1 MVQEVANLEIQSG
14 TYPLKDTT
22 ARNQIQNVITDTTNK
37 LANKASARVWNVV
50 TDGGAD
56 PTGGSS
62 SQSAFDKI
70 ASIINKYD
78 YVYIPKGGYILNK
91 LFICSSKVICDGQT
105 IDENPDSKIIYT
117 KEMPTFYPSFKLLKQ
132 IEKPSDG
139 NSFQGWCYLRDEDD
153 YTSNVLAVN
162 RNASTSKTVLNRY
175 NNLLELQNTEEK
187 PWGHG
192 NSLTYMPALTSNGR
206 KDVYMICPINSNNLI
221 MYDASTGN
229 NNTVPVNGVSSQINI
244 ANKIGNSPHII
255 VQTEDNK
262 IHVCQCS
269 GSGLD
274 VSFTS
279 VYSISISRPSIQGR
293 LLGGLNGLA
302 YFKGNIFTLWSDNT
316 SSNYDFV
323 RNAIQVNKV
332 YGGLLYQYL
341 CNPTYEAKEFEGLN
355 VTGNTIKMLEYGNNS
370 VFTDYNSWS
379 LWEINPYDSGLSDKS
394 SELEFNGVIGEQR
407 IRVNSNNANW
417 GKGTSDSPFKYIQFA
432 ISYASSFQPVH
443 IGATS
448 TSVAVATGEIHIK
461 NRAHYLKIT
470 NVTFN
475 GKVTVEN
482 CANVQFENCVFNYTG
497 DYQFTIDGSNV
508 DFTGC
513 TATMPGGSSGNG
525 WIRAVGNSSVELHG
539 SCTVTARNAASI
551 SRGAKFSFGT
561 DTTGTLYNCIYIDGG
576 IGLGKVTGIK
586 HTYKS
591 TLSNGGLDGVIE

>member
-1 MVQEVANLEIQSG
+1 MAEVANLEFEDGVYSI
-14 TYPLKDTT
+14 KDKT
-22 ARNQIQNVITDTTNK
+22 ARQQVQNIINNN
-37 LANKASARVWNVV
+37 LPNKASARIWNVV

-56 PTGGSS
+56 PTGRA
-62 SQSAFDKI
+62 SAQPVFNRI
-70 ASIINKYD
+70 STILNTYD
-78 YVYIPKGGYILNK
+78 YVYIPKGTYNLTS
-91 LFICSSKVICDGQT
+91 LFICSNRVICDCQT
-105 IDENPDSKIIYT
+105 IEENPNSKILAV
-117 KEMPTFYPSFKLLKQ
+117 KEIPTVYPSFKLLKQ
-132 IEKPSDG
+132 VEKPSDG
-139 NSFQGWCYLRDEDD
+139 NSFQGWCYLTDGDD
-153 YTSNVLAVN
+153 YTGSVLAIN

-175 NNLLELQNTEEK
+175 NNLLELQSTEEK

-192 NSLTYMPALTSNGR
+192 NSLTYMPSLTANGR
-206 KDVYMICPINSNNLI
+206 NYVHMVCPINANNLI
-221 MYDASTGN
+221 MYDASTGI

-279 VYSISISRPSIQGR
+279 VYSISISRPVIQAR
-293 LLGGLNGLA
+293 KLGGLNGLA

-316 SSNYDFV
+316 SSGYDFV
-323 RNAIQVNKV
+323 RNAIRVDKV
-332 YGGLLYQYL
+332 SGGLLYQYL

-355 VTGNTIKMLEYGNNS
+355 VTGDTIKMLEYGNNS

-407 IRVNSNNANW
+407 IRVNSTNANW
-417 GKGTSDSPFKYIQFA
+417 GRGTSDSPFRFIQFA

-443 IGATS
+443 IQGVSPS
-448 TSVAVATGEIHIK
+448 TALASEEVHIK
-461 NRAHYLKIT
+461 NRAHYLKIS
-470 NVTFN
+470 NVRFN

-482 CANVQFENCVFNYTG
+482 CANVQFENCEFNFTG
-497 DYQFTIDGSNV
+497 DYQITIDGSNV
-508 DFTGC
+508 DFSGC
-513 TATMPGGSSGNG
+513 TATMTGGQSGNG
-525 WIRAVGNSSVELHG
+525 WIRAVGNSSVELHR
-539 SCTVTARNAASI
+539 SCSITARNAASL

-561 DTTGTLYNCIYIDGG
+561 DTTGTLYNCIYNEGSVS
-576 IGLGKVTGIK
+576 LGNVSKIT

-591 TLSNGGLDGVIE
+591 SVSNGGLDGIVER

>member
-1 MVQEVANLEIQSG
+1 MPEVANLEFEDGPYSI
-14 TYPLKDTT
+14 KDKT
-22 ARNQIQNVITDTTNK
+22 ARQQVQNIINNN
-37 LANKASARVWNVV
+37 LPNKASARIWNVV

-56 PTGGSS
+56 PTG
-62 SQSAFDKI
+62 SASAQPVFNRI
-70 ASIINKYD
+70 STILNTYD
-78 YVYIPKGGYILNK
+78 YVYIPKGTYNLTS
-91 LFICSSKVICDGQT
+91 LFICSNRVICDCQT
-105 IDENPDSKIIYT
+105 IEENPNSKILAV
-117 KEMPTFYPSFKLLKQ
+117 KEIPTFYPSFKLLKQ
-132 IEKPSDG
+132 VEKPSDG
-139 NSFQGWCYLRDEDD
+139 NSFQGWCYLTDGGD
-153 YTSNVLAVN
+153 YTSNVLAIN

-175 NNLLELQNTEEK
+175 NALLELESTEEK

-192 NSLTYMPALTSNGR
+192 NSLTYMPSLTANGR
-206 KDVYMICPINSNNLI
+206 KYVYMVCPINANNLI

-279 VYSISISRPSIQGR
+279 VYSVSISRPAFQGR
-293 LLGGLNGLA
+293 ILGGLNGLA

-316 SSNYDFV
+316 SSEYDFV
-323 RNAIQVNKV
+323 RNAIRVDKI

-355 VTGNTIKMLEYGNNS
+355 VAGNTIKMLEYGNNS

-394 SELEFNGVIGEQR
+394 SELEFNGVVGEQR
-407 IRVNSNNANW
+407 IRVNSNSTNW
-417 GKGTSDSPFKYIQFA
+417 GKGTSDSPFKYVQFA

-443 IGATS
+443 IQAVS

-470 NVTFN
+470 KVRFN
-475 GKVTVEN
+475 GKITVEN
-482 CANVQFENCVFNYTG
+482 CANVQFENCEFNFTG
-497 DYQFTIDGSNV
+497 DYQITIDASNV
-508 DFTGC
+508 DFSGC
-513 TATMPGGSSGNG
+513 TATMTGGQNGNG
-525 WIRAVGNSSVELHG
+525 WIRAVGNSNVELHN
-539 SCTVTARNAASI
+539 SCKITARNVASL

-561 DTTGTLYNCIYIDGG
+561 DTKGTVYNCIYNESSVSLGSVKG
-576 IGLGKVTGIK
+576 IAY
-586 HTYKS
+586 TYKS
-591 TLSNGGLDGVIE
+591 TLSKGGLDGTVNE

>member
-1 MVQEVANLEIQSG
+1 MPEVANLEFVDG
-14 TYPLKDTT
+14 TYSIKDKT
-22 ARNQIQNVITDTTNK
+22 ARQQVQNIINNNLPD
-37 LANKASARVWNVV
+37 KASARIWNVV

-56 PTGGSS
+56 TTGKVS
-62 SQSAFDKI
+62 SQPVFNR
-70 ASIINKYD
+70 INTILKTYD
-78 YVYIPKGGYILNK
+78 YVYIPKGTYNLTS
-91 LFICSSKVICDGQT
+91 LFICSNRVICDCQT
-105 IDENPDSKIIYT
+105 IEENPNSKILAV
-117 KEMPTFYPSFKLLKQ
+117 KEIPTAYPSFKLLKQ
-132 IEKPSDG
+132 VEKPSDG
-139 NSFQGWCYLRDEDD
+139 NSFQGWCYLTDGDD
-153 YTSNVLAVN
+153 YTSNVLAIN

-175 NNLLELQNTEEK
+175 NNLLVLESTEEK

-192 NSLTYMPALTSNGR
+192 NSLTYMPSLTANGR
-206 KDVYMICPINSNNLI
+206 KYVYMVCPINANNLI
-221 MYDASTGN
+221 MYDASTGI
-229 NNTVPVNGVSSQINI
+229 NNTVPVNGVTSQINI

-279 VYSISISRPSIQGR
+279 VYSVSISRPAFQGR
-293 LLGGLNGLA
+293 ILGGLNGLA

-316 SSNYDFV
+316 SSEYDFV
-323 RNAIQVNKV
+323 RNAIRVDKV

-355 VTGNTIKMLEYGNNS
+355 VTGDTIKMLEYGNNS

-379 LWEINPYDSGLSDKS
+379 IWEINPYDSGLSDKS

-407 IRVNSNNANW
+407 IRVNSNNTNW

-443 IGATS
+443 IQAAS

-470 NVTFN
+470 NVRFN
-475 GKVTVEN
+475 GKITVEN
-482 CANVQFENCVFNYTG
+482 CANVQFENCEFNFTG
-497 DYQFTIDGSNV
+497 DYQITIDGSNV
-508 DFTGC
+508 DFSGC
-513 TATMPGGSSGNG
+513 TANMTGGQNGNG
-525 WIRAVGNSSVELHG
+525 WIRAVGNSNVELHN
-539 SCTVTARNAASI
+539 SCKITARNVASL

-561 DTTGTLYNCIYIDGG
+561 DTKGTVYNCIYNESSVSVGSVKG
-576 IGLGKVTGIK
+576 IAY
-586 HTYKS
+586 TYKS
-591 TLSNGGLDGVIE
+591 TLSKGGLDGTVNE

>member
-1 MVQEVANLEIQSG
+1 MPEVANLEFEDG
-14 TYPLKDTT
+14 TYSIKDKT
-22 ARNQIQNVITDTTNK
+22 ARQQVQNIINNNLPD
-37 LANKASARVWNVV
+37 KASARIWNVV

-56 PTGGSS
+56 PTGKVS
-62 SQSAFDKI
+62 SQPVFNR
-70 ASIINKYD
+70 INTILKTYD
-78 YVYIPKGGYILNK
+78 YVYIPKGTYNLTS
-91 LFICSSKVICDGQT
+91 LFICSNRVICDCQT
-105 IDENPDSKIIYT
+105 IEENPNSKILAV
-117 KEMPTFYPSFKLLKQ
+117 KEIPTAYPSFKLLKQ
-132 IEKPSDG
+132 VEKPSDG
-139 NSFQGWCYLRDEDD
+139 NSFQGWCYLTDGDD

-175 NNLLELQNTEEK
+175 NNLLELQSTEEK

-192 NSLTYMPALTSNGR
+192 NSLTYMPTLTENGR
-206 KDVYMICPINSNNLI
+206 NYVYMVCPINANNLI
-221 MYDASTGN
+221 MYDASTGIN
-229 NNTVPVNGVSSQINI
+229 KTVLVNGVSSQINI

-279 VYSISISRPSIQGR
+279 VYSVSISRPAFQGR
-293 LLGGLNGLA
+293 ILGGLNGLA

-316 SSNYDFV
+316 SREYDFV
-323 RNAIQVNKV
+323 RNAIRVDTV

-432 ISYASSFQPVH
+432 INYASSFQPVH
-443 IGATS
+443 IQAAS

-461 NRAHYLKIT
+461 NRAHYLKLT
-470 NVTFN
+470 NITFN
-475 GKVTVEN
+475 RKVTVEN
-482 CANVQFENCVFNYTG
+482 CVNVQFENCIFNFSG
-497 DYQFTIDGSNV
+497 DYQITIDGSNV
-508 DFTGC
+508 DFAGC
-513 TATMPGGSSGNG
+513 TANMTGGQNGNG
-525 WIRAVGNSSVELHG
+525 WIRAVGNSNVELHK
-539 SCTVTARNAASI
+539 SCKITARNVASL

-561 DTTGTLYNCIYIDGG
+561 DTIGTVYNCIYNESSVSVGSVKG
-576 IGLGKVTGIK
+576 ITY
-586 HTYKS
+586 TYKS
-591 TLSNGGLDGVIE
+591 SLSKGGLDGTVNE

>member
-1 MVQEVANLEIQSG
+1 MPEVANLEFEDG
-14 TYPLKDTT
+14 TYSIKDKT
-22 ARNQIQNVITDTTNK
+22 ARQQVQNIINNN
-37 LANKASARVWNVV
+37 LPNKASARIWNVV

-56 PTGGSS
+56 PTGSAS
-62 SQSAFDKI
+62 AQSVFNRI
-70 ASIINKYD
+70 STILNSYD
-78 YVYIPKGGYILNK
+78 YVYIPKGTYNLTS
-91 LFICSSKVICDGQT
+91 LFICSNRVICDCQT
-105 IDENPDSKIIYT
+105 IEENPNSKILAV
-117 KEMPTFYPSFKLLKQ
+117 KEIPTVYPSFKLLKQ
-132 IEKPSDG
+132 VEKPSDG
-139 NSFQGWCYLRDEDD
+139 NSFQGWCYLTDGDD
-153 YTSNVLAVN
+153 YTGNVLAIN

-175 NNLLELQNTEEK
+175 NNLLELQSTEVK

-192 NSLTYMPALTSNGR
+192 NSLTYMPSLTANGR
-206 KDVYMICPINSNNLI
+206 NYVYMVCPINANKLI
-221 MYDASTGN
+221 MYDASTGI

-279 VYSISISRPSIQGR
+279 VYSISISRPVIQAR
-293 LLGGLNGLA
+293 KLGGLNGLA

-316 SSNYDFV
+316 SSGYDFV
-323 RNAIQVNKV
+323 RNAIRVDKV

-355 VTGNTIKMLEYGNNS
+355 VTGDTIKMLEYGNNS

-407 IRVNSNNANW
+407 IRVNSTNANW
-417 GKGTSDSPFKYIQFA
+417 GRGTSDSPFRFIQFA

-443 IGATS
+443 IQGTS
-448 TSVAVATGEIHIK
+448 PSQAVASGEIHIK
-461 NRAHYLKIT
+461 NRAHYLKIA
-470 NVTFN
+470 NVAFN

-482 CANVQFENCVFNYTG
+482 CANVQFENCVFNFTG
-497 DYQFTIDGSNV
+497 DYQITIDASNV
-508 DFTGC
+508 DFSGC
-513 TATMPGGSSGNG
+513 TATMTGGQSGNG
-525 WIRAVGNSSVELHG
+525 WIRAVGNSSVELHN
-539 SCTVTARNAASI
+539 SCRVTARNAASL
-551 SRGAKFSFGT
+551 SRGAKFSFGN
-561 DTTGTLYNCIYIDGG
+561 DTTGTLYNCIYNEGSVS
-576 IGLGKVTGIK
+576 LGNVSKIP

-591 TLSNGGLDGVIE
+591 SVSNGGLDGIVES

>member
-1 MVQEVANLEIQSG
+1 MPEVANLEFEDG
-14 TYPLKDTT
+14 TYSIKDKT
-22 ARNQIQNVITDTTNK
+22 ARQQVQNIINNN
-37 LANKASARVWNVV
+37 LPNKASARIWNVV

-56 PTGGSS
+56 PTGSAS
-62 SQSAFDKI
+62 SQSVFNRI
-70 ASIINKYD
+70 STILNTYD
-78 YVYIPKGGYILNK
+78 YVYIPKGTYNLK
-91 LFICSSKVICDGQT
+91 SLFICSERVICDCQT
-105 IDENPDSKIIYT
+105 IEENPNSKILAV
-117 KEMPTFYPSFKLLKQ
+117 KEIPTVYPSFKLLKQ
-132 IEKPSDG
+132 VEKPSDG
-139 NSFQGWCYLRDEDD
+139 NSFQGWCYLTDGDD

-175 NNLLELQNTEEK
+175 NNLLELQSTEEK

-192 NSLTYMPALTSNGR
+192 NSLTYMPSLTANG
-206 KDVYMICPINSNNLI
+206 KNYVYMVCPINANNLI
-221 MYDASTGN
+221 MYDASIGI

-269 GSGLD
+269 GNGLD

-279 VYSISISRPSIQGR
+279 VYSVSISRPTIQGR

-316 SSNYDFV
+316 SSEYDFV
-323 RNAIQVNKV
+323 RNAIRVDKV
-332 YGGLLYQYL
+332 SGGLLYQYL

-379 LWEINPYDSGLSDKS
+379 LWEINPYDSGLADKS

-407 IRVNSNNANW
+407 IQVNSNNANW
-417 GKGTSDSPFKYIQFA
+417 GEGTSNSPFKYVQFA

-443 IGATS
+443 IQSPS
-448 TSVAVATGEIHIK
+448 TSATVATGEIHIK
-461 NRAHYLKIT
+461 NRVHYLKIT

-482 CANVQFENCVFNYTG
+482 CANVQFENCIFNFSG
-497 DYQFTIDGSNV
+497 DYQITIDASNV
-508 DFTGC
+508 DFSGC
-513 TATMPGGSSGNG
+513 TANMTGGQNGNG
-525 WIRAVGNSSVELHG
+525 WIRAVANSNVELHN
-539 SCTVTARNAASI
+539 SCRITARNVASL

-561 DTTGTLYNCIYIDGG
+561 DTKGTVYNCIYNESSVSVGSVKG
-576 IGLGKVTGIK
+576 IAY
-586 HTYKS
+586 TYKS
-591 TLSNGGLDGVIE
+591 SLSKGGLDGTVNE

>member
-1 MVQEVANLEIQSG
+1 MPEVANLEFEDG
-14 TYPLKDTT
+14 TYSIKDKT
-22 ARNQIQNVITDTTNK
+22 ARQQVQNIINNN
-37 LANKASARVWNVV
+37 LPNKASARIWNVV

-56 PTGGSS
+56 PTGSAS
-62 SQSAFDKI
+62 AQSVFNRISTILKT
-70 ASIINKYD
+70 YD
-78 YVYIPKGGYILNK
+78 YVYIPKGTYNLTS
-91 LFICSSKVICDGQT
+91 LFICSERVICDCQT
-105 IDENPDSKIIYT
+105 IEENPNSKILAV
-117 KEMPTFYPSFKLLKQ
+117 KEIPTVYPSFKLLKQ
-132 IEKPSDG
+132 VEKPSDG
-139 NSFQGWCYLRDEDD
+139 NSFQGWCYLTDGDD
-153 YTSNVLAVN
+153 YTSNVLAIN

-175 NNLLELQNTEEK
+175 NKLLELQSTEEK

-192 NSLTYMPALTSNGR
+192 NSLTYMPSLTANGR
-206 KDVYMICPINSNNLI
+206 NYVYMVCPINANNLI
-221 MYDASTGN
+221 MYDASTGI

-279 VYSISISRPSIQGR
+279 VYSISISRPAIQGR

-316 SSNYDFV
+316 SSAYDFV
-323 RNAIQVNKV
+323 RNAIRVDKV
-332 YGGLLYQYL
+332 SGGLLYQYL

-355 VTGNTIKMLEYGNNS
+355 VTGDTIKVLEYGNNS

-379 LWEINPYDSGLSDKS
+379 LWEINPYDSGLSDRS

-417 GKGTSDSPFKYIQFA
+417 GRGTSDSPFRFIQFA

-443 IGATS
+443 IQAAS
-448 TSVAVATGEIHIK
+448 PSQAIASGEIHIK

-470 NVTFN
+470 NVRFN

-482 CANVQFENCVFNYTG
+482 CANVQFENCIFNFTG
-497 DYQFTIDGSNV
+497 DYQITIDGSNV
-508 DFTGC
+508 DFVGC
-513 TATMPGGSSGNG
+513 TVNMTGGNSGNG

-539 SCTVTARNAASI
+539 ACRITARNAASL

-561 DTTGTLYNCIYIDGG
+561 DTTGALYNCIYNEGSVS
-576 IGLGKVTGIK
+576 LGNVSKIT

-591 TLSNGGLDGVIE
+591 TVSNGGLDGIVES

>member
-1 MVQEVANLEIQSG
+1 MAEVANLEFEDGVYYI
-14 TYPLKDTT
+14 KDKT
-22 ARNQIQNVITDTTNK
+22 ARQQVQNIINNN
-37 LANKASARVWNVV
+37 LPNKASARIWNVV

-56 PTGGSS
+56 PTGSAS
-62 SQSAFDKI
+62 SQSVFNRI
-70 ASIINKYD
+70 STILNTYD
-78 YVYIPKGGYILNK
+78 YVYIPKGTYNLTS
-91 LFICSSKVICDGQT
+91 LFICSNRVICDCQT
-105 IDENPDSKIIYT
+105 IEENPNSKILAV
-117 KEMPTFYPSFKLLKQ
+117 KEIPTVYPSFKLLKQ

-139 NSFQGWCYLRDEDD
+139 NSFQGWCYLNDGDD

-175 NNLLELQNTEEK
+175 NNLLVLQSTEEK

-192 NSLTYMPALTSNGR
+192 NSLTYMPALTANG
-206 KDVYMICPINSNNLI
+206 KKQVHMICPINANNLI
-221 MYDASTGN
+221 MYDASTGI
-229 NNTVPVNGVSSQINI
+229 NNTVTVNGVTSQINI
-244 ANKIGNSPHII
+244 ANKIGDSPHII

-279 VYSISISRPSIQGR
+279 VYSVSISRPVIQAR
-293 LLGGLNGLA
+293 KLGGLNGLA

-316 SSNYDFV
+316 SSGYDFV
-323 RNAIQVNKV
+323 RNAIRVDKV

-355 VTGNTIKMLEYGNNS
+355 VTGDTIKMLEYGNNS

-407 IRVNSNNANW
+407 IRVNSNNTNW
-417 GKGTSDSPFKYIQFA
+417 GRGTSDSPFRFIQFA

-443 IGATS
+443 IQAAS
-448 TSVAVATGEIHIK
+448 PSQAVASEEIHIK

-470 NVTFN
+470 NVRFN

-482 CANVQFENCVFNYTG
+482 CANVQFENCEFNFTG
-497 DYQFTIDGSNV
+497 DYQITIDGSNV
-508 DFTGC
+508 DFIGC
-513 TATMPGGSSGNG
+513 TATMTGGQNGNG

-539 SCTVTARNAASI
+539 SCRITARNAASL
-551 SRGAKFSFGT
+551 SRGAKFSFGN
-561 DTTGTLYNCIYIDGG
+561 DTTGTLYNCIYNEGSVS
-576 IGLGKVTGIK
+576 LGNVSKIT

-591 TLSNGGLDGVIE
+591 SVSNGGLDGIVES

>member
-1 MVQEVANLEIQSG
+1 MAEVANLEFEDGVYSI
-14 TYPLKDTT
+14 KDKT
-22 ARNQIQNVITDTTNK
+22 ARQQVQNIINNN
-37 LANKASARVWNVV
+37 LPNKASARIWNVV

-56 PTGGSS
+56 PTGSAS
-62 SQSAFDKI
+62 SQSVFNRI
-70 ASIINKYD
+70 STILNSYD
-78 YVYIPKGGYILNK
+78 YVYIPKGTYNLTS
-91 LFICSSKVICDGQT
+91 LFICSNRVICDCKT
-105 IDENPDSKIIYT
+105 IEENPNSKILAV
-117 KEMPTFYPSFKLLKQ
+117 KEIPTVYPSFKLLKQ
-132 IEKPSDG
+132 VEKPSDG
-139 NSFQGWCYLRDEDD
+139 NSFQGWCYLMDGND
-153 YTSNVLAVN
+153 YTDNVLAIN

-175 NNLLELQNTEEK
+175 NNLLELQSTEEK

-192 NSLTYMPALTSNGR
+192 NSLTYMPSLTANG
-206 KDVYMICPINSNNLI
+206 KKYVYMVCPINANNLI
-221 MYDASTGN
+221 MYDASTGI

-269 GSGLD
+269 GDGIN

-279 VYSISISRPSIQGR
+279 VYSISISRPAIQAR
-293 LLGGLNGLA
+293 RLGGLNGLA

-316 SSNYDFV
+316 SSEYDFV
-323 RNAIQVNKV
+323 RNAIQVDKV

-355 VTGNTIKMLEYGNNS
+355 VTGDTIKMLEYGNNS

-379 LWEINPYDSGLSDKS
+379 IWEINPYDSGLSDKS

-407 IRVNSNNANW
+407 IRVNSSNANW
-417 GKGTSDSPFKYIQFA
+417 GRGTSDSPFRFIQFA

-443 IGATS
+443 IQGTS
-448 TSVAVATGEIHIK
+448 TSTAVASGEIHIK
-461 NRAHYLKIT
+461 NRVHYLKIS
-470 NVTFN
+470 NVRFN

-482 CANVQFENCVFNYTG
+482 CVNVQFENCEFNFTG
-497 DYQFTIDGSNV
+497 DYQITIDISKV

-513 TATMPGGSSGNG
+513 TANMTGGQSGNG

-539 SCTVTARNAASI
+539 RCRITARNAASL
-551 SRGAKFSFGT
+551 SRGAKFSFGN
-561 DTTGTLYNCIYIDGG
+561 DTTGTLYNCIYNEGSVS
-576 IGLGKVTGIK
+576 LGNVSKIT

-591 TLSNGGLDGVIE
+591 SVSNGGLDGIVES

>member
-1 MVQEVANLEIQSG
+1 MPEVANLEFENG
-14 TYPLKDTT
+14 TYSIKDKT
-22 ARNQIQNVITDTTNK
+22 ARQQVQNIINNN
-37 LANKASARVWNVV
+37 LPNKASARIWNVV

-56 PTGGSS
+56 PTAGSS
-62 SQSAFDKI
+62 SQAAFDKI
-70 ASIINKYD
+70 ASIIDKYD

-105 IDENPDSKIIYT
+105 IDENPDSKILAV
-117 KEMPTFYPSFKLLKQ
+117 KEIPTAYPSFKLLKQ
-132 IEKPSDG
+132 VEKPSDG
-139 NSFQGWCYLRDEDD
+139 NSFQGWCYLTDGDD
-153 YTSNVLAVN
+153 YTSNVLAIN

-175 NNLLELQNTEEK
+175 NNLLELKSTEEK

-192 NSLTYMPALTSNGR
+192 NSLTYMPSLTANGR
-206 KDVYMICPINSNNLI
+206 KYVYMVCPINANNLI
-221 MYDASTGN
+221 MYDASTGI

-269 GSGLD
+269 GEGID

-279 VYSISISRPSIQGR
+279 VYSVSISRPAIQGR

-316 SSNYDFV
+316 SSLYDFV
-323 RNAIQVNKV
+323 RNAIRVDKV
-332 YGGLLYQYL
+332 SGGLLYQYL

-407 IRVNSNNANW
+407 IRVNSNNASW
-417 GKGTSDSPFKYIQFA
+417 GEGTSDSPFKYVQFA

-443 IGATS
+443 IQSSS
-448 TSVAVATGEIHIK
+448 TSATVVTGEIHIK

-470 NVTFN
+470 NVRFN

-482 CANVQFENCVFNYTG
+482 CANVQFENCEFKFTG
-497 DYQFTIDGSNV
+497 DYQITIDASNV
-508 DFTGC
+508 DFSGC
-513 TATMPGGSSGNG
+513 TANMTGGQDGNG
-525 WIRAVGNSSVELHG
+525 WIRAVGNSNVELHN
-539 SCTVTARNAASI
+539 SCRITARNVASL

-561 DTTGTLYNCIYIDGG
+561 DTKGTVYNCIYNESSVSLGSVKG
-576 IGLGKVTGIK
+576 IAY
-586 HTYKS
+586 TYKS
-591 TLSNGGLDGVIE
+591 TLSKGGLDGTVNE

>member
-1 MVQEVANLEIQSG
+1 MPEVANLEFEDG
-14 TYPLKDTT
+14 TYSIKDKT
-22 ARNQIQNVITDTTNK
+22 ARQQVQNIINNNLPD
-37 LANKASARVWNVV
+37 KASARIWNVV

-56 PTGGSS
+56 PTGKVS
-62 SQSAFDKI
+62 SQPVFNR
-70 ASIINKYD
+70 INTILKTYD
-78 YVYIPKGGYILNK
+78 YVYIPKGTYNLTS
-91 LFICSSKVICDGQT
+91 LFICSNRVICDCQT
-105 IDENPDSKIIYT
+105 IEENPNSKILAV
-117 KEMPTFYPSFKLLKQ
+117 KEIPTAYPSFKLLKQ
-132 IEKPSDG
+132 VEKPSDG
-139 NSFQGWCYLRDEDD
+139 NSFQGWCYLTDGDD
-153 YTSNVLAVN
+153 YTSNVLAIN

-175 NNLLELQNTEEK
+175 NNLLELKSTEEK

-192 NSLTYMPALTSNGR
+192 NSLTYMPSLTANGR
-206 KDVYMICPINSNNLI
+206 NYVYMVCPINANNLI
-221 MYDASTGN
+221 MYDASTGI

-279 VYSISISRPSIQGR
+279 VYSVSISRPAFQGR
-293 LLGGLNGLA
+293 ILGGLNGLA

-316 SSNYDFV
+316 SSEYDFV
-323 RNAIQVNKV
+323 RNAIRVDNV

-355 VTGNTIKMLEYGNNS
+355 VTGDTIKMLEYGNNS

-407 IRVNSNNANW
+407 IRVNSNSTNW

-443 IGATS
+443 IQAVS

-470 NVTFN
+470 NVRFN
-475 GKVTVEN
+475 GKITVEN
-482 CANVQFENCVFNYTG
+482 CANVQFENCEFNFTG

-508 DFTGC
+508 DFSGCIANMTG
-513 TATMPGGSSGNG
+513 GQSGNG
-525 WIRAVGNSSVELHG
+525 WIRAVGNSSVELHN
-539 SCTVTARNAASI
+539 SCRVTARNVASL

-561 DTTGTLYNCIYIDGG
+561 DTKGTVYNCIYNESSVSLGSVKG
-576 IGLGKVTGIK
+576 IAY
-586 HTYKS
+586 TYKS
-591 TLSNGGLDGVIE
+591 TLSKGGLDGTVNE